1 MKKICVITGS
11 RSEYG
16 LLKNII
22 EGIKKSQKLKLYLI
36 VTGSHLSNEF
46 GLTSKQIVNDKFKIY
61 KKIKI
66 LKKKDNEKNLSI
78 AMSTGLIQF
87 TNTFTNLKPD
97 LILILGDRYEIL
109 SAAIAALFNKIPIAH
124 LHGGERSEGAYDESI
139 RHAITKFSHIHFVSS
154 IAHKKRVIQLG
165 ENKKNVHFT
174 GSIGVENIRRLNFL
188 SKKFLEKKFKIKFN
202 EKNLFIIFHP
212 ATLENNTQKKHMKEI
227 LRAVTHFKNYGKFFV
242 YPSADLGGKSIIC
255 EIDNYVRKN
264 NFSYKFKSLNQ
275 KDYFSFVKNCDVVIG
290 NSSSGI
296 IEVPSIKVGVV
307 NIGDRQRGR
316 IKSNAV
322 IDCKPLSK
330 EIIKSVKKIMEKKFQ
345 KKILIE
351 KNPYDFNGTTKKII
365 KVIENKKNFKNL
377 IKKKFFDM
385 VI

>member
-174 GSIGVENIRRLNFL
+174 GSIGVENIRKLNFL

-351 KNPYDFNGTTKKII
+351 KNLTIFNGTTKKII

-377 IKKKFFDM
+377 IKKNFL
-385 VI
+385 IW